1 MNIPTD
7 DPSASAT
14 PRLPLGRVFAVG
26 LGNALE
32 FYDFL
37 TFSFFAVQIGH
48 CFFPTAHGLL
58 YSLATFGVGFLTRP
72 LGGIVIGRFADRRGR
87 KPAMTLSFVL
97 MGVAITGLA
106 LTPSYSQIGMAA
118 PALLVLFRL
127 TQGFALGGE
136 VGPSTAYLIE
146 AAPPHQRGL
155 YVALQYMTQ
164 DTAVLAAGLM
174 GYALSTWLDPAAL
187 DAWGWRAAFLVGA
200 LIVPL
205 GLVLRRSLPET
216 LAVATV
222 EDSSA
227 RADSRAPRLGWPAV
241 RGLVMLGAV
250 AIALYVTDYV
260 ATYAEDSLKLT
271 AKESLLAIVVLG
283 VSTVIIDPLS
293 GLLSDR
299 VGRKPVMLAGAASL
313 VVLTV
318 PAFVWLNRSPSVAT
332 LCCATALL
340 GALASVTASPVLT
353 TVTESLPPAVRAG
366 TVGTIYAIAVAVFGG
381 STQLVVK
388 ALTEA
393 TKSSL
398 APAWYLTGAMAIGAV
413 AMAAS
418 PESAP
423 VRRRDRASTEG
434 S

>member
-1 MNIPTD
+1 MSGSVD
-7 DPSASAT
+7 RARSAAL
-14 PRLPLGRVFAVG
+14 PALPLRRVFAVG

-97 MGVAITGLA
+97 MGIAITGLA
-106 LTPSYSQIGMAA
+106 LTPSYHQIGVAA
-118 PALLVLFRL
+118 PALLVIFRL

-146 AAPPHQRGL
+146 AAPPRQRGL

-174 GYALSTWLDPAAL
+174 GYGLSTWLDPAAL

-205 GLVLRRSLPET
+205 GLALRRSLPET
-216 LAVATV
+216 LAVTTT
-222 EDSSA
+222 DSPA
-227 RADSRAPRLGWPAV
+227 VKAPALRLGWSAV
-241 RGLVMLGAV
+241 RGLVMLGSV
-250 AIALYVTDYV
+250 SVSLYVTDYV

-283 VSTVIIDPLS
+283 VSTVIVDPLS

-318 PAFVWLNRSPSVAT
+318 PAFAWLNRSPSVGT
-332 LCCATALL
+332 LCAAPALL

-366 TVGTIYAIAVAVFGG
+366 TVGTIYAVAVALFGG
-381 STQLVVK
+381 STQLMVK

-393 TKSSL
+393 TKRSL
-398 APAWYLTGAMAIGAV
+398 APAWYLTGAMTIGAI

-423 VRRRDRASTEG
+423 VRRRDDASTEG